1 MGFEAWFTI
10 AVVISVLIGLI
21 LYQRAPD
28 VVLLAGLTVLLVTG
42 TLSAEEA
49 LAGFSNQGMITVA
62 VLFVVVTG
70 MRETGAMT
78 ILTNTMLGRPNSL
91 RAAQARIMIPAATM
105 SAFLNNTP
113 IVAMMLPVIGDWGRK
128 HRISVSKL
136 LIPLSYAAILGGT
149 CTLIGTSTN
158 LVVNGL
164 VLDYIGETQPDPRFV
179 HGLGMFEIAWVGVPA
194 AIIGIGYMLLLGSTN
209 LLRERKPVI
218 DQLDDPREYTVE
230 MVVEPGSPLV
240 GKSIE
245 EAGLRHLPG
254 MYLVEIDRGDRILAV
269 VSPQEKLHADDRL
282 VFVGV
287 VESVVDLQ
295 RIRGLTPATNQVF
308 KLDQPRHNRCLLE
321 AVVSNTCPLIGKS
334 IREGRFRTTY
344 NAAVIAV
351 ARNGQRINKKIGDI
365 VLRPGD
371 TLLLEAGE
379 SFAKQQRN
387 SRDFYLVSRVD
398 DSTPPRHER
407 AYIALAILG
416 AMVISVTS
424 GLLTILTAAM
434 LAGGLMLIT
443 RCCTAS
449 EARRNVDWQVLLVIG
464 AAFGIGRA
472 MDTSGA
478 AGAIAASLI
487 GFAGENPW
495 LVLIIVYGVTM
506 LFTELITNNAAAVLV
521 FPIAL
526 STARELEVS
535 FMPFVIAIMV
545 AASVSLITPIGYQ
558 TNLMVYGP
566 GGYRF
571 SDYTRIG
578 LPLSLILW
586 AVTVTL
592 APIIWPF

>member
-78 ILTNTMLGRPNSL
+78 MLTNTMLGRPSSL

-158 LVVNGL
+158 LVINGL
-164 VLDYIGETQPDPRFV
+164 VLDYIDEAQPDPTFA

-269 VSPQEKLHADDRL
+269 VSPPEKLHADDRL
-282 VFVGV
+282 VFVG
-287 VESVVDLQ
+287 
-295 RIRGLTPATNQVF
+295 
-308 KLDQPRHNRCLLE
+308 
-321 AVVSNTCPLIGKS
+321 
-334 IREGRFRTTY
+334 
-344 NAAVIAV
+344 
-351 ARNGQRINKKIGDI
+351 
-365 VLRPGD
+365 
-371 TLLLEAGE
+371 
-379 SFAKQQRN
+379 
-387 SRDFYLVSRVD
+387 
-398 DSTPPRHER
+398 
-407 AYIALAILG
+407 
-416 AMVISVTS
+416 
-424 GLLTILTAAM
+424 
-434 LAGGLMLIT
+434 
-443 RCCTAS
+443 
-449 EARRNVDWQVLLVIG
+449 
-464 AAFGIGRA
+464 
-472 MDTSGA
+472 
-478 AGAIAASLI
+478 
-487 GFAGENPW
+487 
-495 LVLIIVYGVTM
+495 
-506 LFTELITNNAAAVLV
+506 
-521 FPIAL
+521 
-526 STARELEVS
+526 
-535 FMPFVIAIMV
+535 
-545 AASVSLITPIGYQ
+545 
-558 TNLMVYGP
+558 
-566 GGYRF
+566 
-571 SDYTRIG
+571 
-578 LPLSLILW
+578 
-586 AVTVTL
+586 
-592 APIIWPF
+592 